1 MRLKEKNM
9 PIPVVVIAIA
19 AAAGVAGAGC
29 GMHGGIKIA
38 NAKSVEAGAKSRH
51 ETNMARFESTGNECN
66 RSMDELGETELRI
79 LESFDEFVDVV
90 SELQNAPTFSEIDT
104 AGFELPPFD
113 AEELRDV
120 SVCAKATL
128 GGLVGAAAG
137 TAGGI
142 AAAGATTTLIGALG
156 TASTGTAIASLNGV
170 AATNAILAWLGGGSL
185 AAGGGGMALGTAVL
199 GTATAGAAVLVAG
212 VIMNFVG
219 CKLSDDA
226 NELANQVDEE
236 EQEVGRVCELL
247 ERIKDASTT
256 YRTSLEK
263 AEDVYR
269 SSLSASK
276 RIVLDEGKKDWSQFT
291 EREKLVFQNTVL
303 LVGLLFKMC
312 SINVVRDEDGD
323 GSIDSANTE
332 ALDEMK
338 DEAAQLLSG
347 LSCNEE
353 QEWAKKICTE
363 RKLNKRPLSSAKS

>member
-1 MRLKEKNM
+1 M
-9 PIPVVVIAIA
+9 PIPIVVIAIA

-29 GMHGGIKIA
+29 GVHGGVKIA
-38 NAKSVEAGAKSRH
+38 NAKSVEADAKSRH
-51 ETNMARFESTGNECN
+51 EANMAWFKSTGDECN

-113 AEELRDV
+113 AEELRNV

-128 GGLVGAAAG
+128 GGLAGAAAG

-212 VIMNFVG
+212 MIVNFVG

-236 EQEVGRVCELL
+236 EREVGRVCQLL
-247 ERIKDASTT
+247 KRIRNASVT
-256 YRTSLEK
+256 YRVSLEK
-263 AEDVYR
+263 VEDVYQLN
-269 SSLSASK
+269 LSASK
-276 RIVLDEGKKDWSQFT
+276 RIVFEERKRDWDRFT

-303 LVGLLFKMC
+303 LVGMLFKMC
-312 SINVVRDEDGD
+312 SIKVVRDDDDD
-323 GSIDSANTE
+323 GSIDSVNTE
-332 ALDEMK
+332 ALDGIK
-338 DEAAQLLSG
+338 GEAAQLLG
-347 LSCNEE
+347 D
-353 QEWAKKICTE
+353 
-363 RKLNKRPLSSAKS
+363 LSSI

>member
-1 MRLKEKNM
+1 M

-29 GMHGGIKIA
+29 GVHGGIKIA
-38 NAKSVEAGAKSRH
+38 NAKSVEADAKSRH
-51 ETNMARFESTGNECN
+51 EANMARFESTGDECN

-79 LESFDEFVDVV
+79 LESFDEFVDIV
-90 SELQNAPTFSEIDT
+90 SKLQNAPTFSDIDT

-113 AEELRDV
+113 AEELRNV

-128 GGLVGAAAG
+128 GGLAGAAAG

-212 VIMNFVG
+212 VIVNFVG

-226 NELANQVDEE
+226 DELANQVDEE
-236 EQEVGRVCELL
+236 EREVDRVCELL
-247 ERIKDASTT
+247 ERIKEASTT

-263 AEDVYR
+263 VEDVYQ
-269 SSLSASK
+269 SYLSASK
-276 RIVLDEGKKDWSQFT
+276 RIVFEEGKRDWGRFT
-291 EREKLVFQNTVL
+291 ERDKLVFQNTVL
-303 LVGLLFKMC
+303 LVGMLFKMC
-312 SINVVRDEDGD
+312 SINVVRDDDGD

-332 ALDEMK
+332 ALDGMK
-338 DEAAQLLSG
+338 DEAAQLLSD
-347 LSCNEE
+347 LSRNEE
-353 QEWAKKICTE
+353 QE
-363 RKLNKRPLSSAKS
+363 

>member
-1 MRLKEKNM
+1 M

-29 GMHGGIKIA
+29 GVHGGIKIA
-38 NAKSVEAGAKSRH
+38 NAKSVEADAKSRH
-51 ETNMARFESTGNECN
+51 EANMARFESTSDECN
-66 RSMDELGETELRI
+66 RSMDELGEAELRI
-79 LESFDEFVDVV
+79 LESFDEFVDII
-90 SELQNAPTFSEIDT
+90 SKLQNTPTFSDIDT
-104 AGFELPPFD
+104 AGFEFPPFD
-113 AEELRDV
+113 AEELRNV

-128 GGLVGAAAG
+128 GGLAGAAAG

-199 GTATAGAAVLVAG
+199 GTATAGATVLVAG
-212 VIMNFVG
+212 VIVNFVG

-226 NELANQVDEE
+226 NVLANQVDEE
-236 EQEVGRVCELL
+236 ERGVGRVCELL
-247 ERIKDASTT
+247 ERIKDASAA

-263 AEDVYR
+263 VEDAYQ
-269 SSLSASK
+269 SYLSASK
-276 RIVLDEGKKDWSQFT
+276 RIVFEGGKKDWSLFT

-312 SINVVRDEDGD
+312 SINVVRDDDGD
-323 GSIDSANTE
+323 GSIDSANSET
-332 ALDEMK
+332 LDEMK
-338 DEAAQLLSG
+338 DEATQLLSG
-347 LSCNEE
+347 LSSTDE
-353 QEWAKKICTE
+353 Q
-363 RKLNKRPLSSAKS
+363 